1 MNDERPIEKLLR
13 RAAQE
18 RNDEA
23 GAPPELHAVNRRLLQ
38 DEVARQFPPPPA
50 APAAAAP
57 TFWGLV
63 TRRWAYALG
72 LIAVVSIA
80 GLMLLPSLS
89 KSKSKSL
96 ELAKNT
102 PAESGVSPAMTSE
115 APAVL
120 QPNATVLSD
129 ADSVALRA
137 SGGGNNSGRSFEPT
151 TITTPPPAAL
161 SLARK
166 DGEYG
171 SSTAA
176 KKPSAD
182 RESERL
188 GSLVESRTESADKP
202 VSPDN

>member
-23 GAPPELHAVNRRLLQ
+23 GAPPELHPVNRRLLQ

-57 TFWGLV
+57 TFWELV
-63 TRRWAYALG
+63 TQRWAYSLG
-72 LIAVVSIA
+72 LIAVVGIA

-102 PAESGVSPAMTSE
+102 PAESVASPVMTS
-115 APAVL
+115 A
-120 QPNATVLSD
+120 
-129 ADSVALRA
+129 ALESETSFRA
-137 SGGGNNSGRSFEPT
+137 SGGGNRLERNFEPT
-151 TITTPPPAAL
+151 IITTPPPAAL

-171 SSTAA
+171 GSTAA
-176 KKPSAD
+176 KKPGAD

-188 GSLVESRTESADKP
+188 GSLVESRAESADKP
-202 VSPDN
+202 